1 MFQEKLAGARV
12 DKKHPIFFWRPVFY
26 LLIVASDHRG
36 AEKEVVV
43 IVVIPSPT
51 VVRSSPFG

>member
-1 MFQEKLAGARV
+1 MLQENLAGARV
-12 DKKHPIFFWRPVFY
+12 DKKHPVFLWRSVFY

-43 IVVIPSPT
+43 IVVIPTPLL
-51 VVRSSPFG
+51 